1 MLFFPS
7 PLACCVGL
15 SPHLRKDQEN
25 IKATEKAV
33 VWKIRED
40 KIKENLNLRK
50 EHDKSS
56 SKEIQFG
63 GFGLSKNKNTNE
75 NILVYGFVSFK
86 KNTEMC
92 SQLK

>member
-25 IKATEKAV
+25 IKATKKPV
-33 VWKIRED
+33 VQRIRED
-40 KIKENLNLRK
+40 KIKENLNLGK
-50 EHDKSS
+50 EHTKSR

-63 GFGLSKNKNTNE
+63 GLA
-75 NILVYGFVSFK
+75 
-86 KNTEMC
+86 C
-92 SQLK
+92 LKI